1 MAAADR
7 SVHPPRSTDLPQQ
20 PFALTP
26 LLHRAPKMQG
36 KSKSKQEA
44 MRWGWQKTKYAA
56 WIPGCATLMP
66 AFPFNTSDN
75 SLSLESEAEF
85 TNT

>member
-36 KSKSKQEA
+36 RAKVSKKPCGGDGRRQN
-44 MRWGWQKTKYAA
+44 ML
-56 WIPGCATLMP
+56 PGFLGVP
-66 AFPFNTSDN
+66 H
-75 SLSLESEAEF
+75 
-85 TNT
+85 